1 MTYDVTY
8 GIVTD
13 LGPINYWSGF
23 VEYHRPII
31 RGHFLHQIQ
40 SIQCY
45 LLSPIKNH
53 ALHVFI
59 RQKGTVDVIYTPI
72 FWFLGKKTLSIFFV
86 QSLDRFQTKVLIF

>member
-1 MTYDVTY
+1 MMLHMALSQIWAQLIIGQDSLSIY
-8 GIVTD
+8 
-13 LGPINYWSGF
+13 
-23 VEYHRPII
+23 RPII

-59 RQKGTVDVIYTPI
+59 RQKGRVDVIHTPI
-72 FWFLGKKTLSIFFV
+72 FWFLFRAQK
-86 QSLDRFQTKVLIF
+86 SLKRKF

>member
-1 MTYDVTY
+1 MMLHMALSQIWAQLIIGQDSLSIY
-8 GIVTD
+8 
-13 LGPINYWSGF
+13 
-23 VEYHRPII
+23 RPII